1 MWGNRNLCAKHKFDI
16 QYTQIWGCYKN
27 RKNKK
32 VLFSLNASGAKI
44 RFWIGDSTCDQ
55 RVETGLYGR
64 SLIVLCTAVLFGFGQ
79 SPTIL
84 IVKRQRSE
92 MTILFRTE
100 SNYSNSEKTK
110 VWNGPFSSTRNI
122 SWAVTQN
129 DRSATVGAR
138 TFCERNRR
146 KTWWGYKE
154 SNPEFRIAS
163 NWN

>member
-1 MWGNRNLCAKHKFDI
+1 MPFPNSLASSLLSFVVVKGRTSKIGVCIYDRLDHTARWARCRSRERTWGTRVQHWNPTGA
-16 QYTQIWGCYKN
+16 
-27 RKNKK
+27 K

-55 RVETGLYGR
+55 RGETGLYGR

-110 VWNGPFSSTRNI
+110 VWNDPFSSTRNI
-122 SWAVTQN
+122 S
-129 DRSATVGAR
+129 
-138 TFCERNRR
+138 
-146 KTWWGYKE
+146 
-154 SNPEFRIAS
+154 
-163 NWN
+163 